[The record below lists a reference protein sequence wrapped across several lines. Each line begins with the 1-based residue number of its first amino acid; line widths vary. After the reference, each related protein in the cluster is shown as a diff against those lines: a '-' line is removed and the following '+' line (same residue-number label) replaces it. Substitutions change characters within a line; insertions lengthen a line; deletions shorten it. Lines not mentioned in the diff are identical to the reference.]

1 MPRTLKIRYMDG
13 KEEAFTSK
21 LCFWVINDA
30 SRFVYIVYPQVVLR
44 IPFEAIR
51 TIEEE
56 RERKKKVGQ

>member
-1 MPRTLKIRYMDG
+1 MDG
-13 KEEAFTSK
+13 KEETFTSK